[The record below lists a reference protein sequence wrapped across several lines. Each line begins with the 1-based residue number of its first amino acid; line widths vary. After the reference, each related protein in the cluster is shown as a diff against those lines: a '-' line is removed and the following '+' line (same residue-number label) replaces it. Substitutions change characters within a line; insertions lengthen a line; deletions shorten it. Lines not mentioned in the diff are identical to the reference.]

1 MAAGGAALRA
11 APRPAKQKA
20 RSRRQSLRPR
30 AFQDASRPAA
40 APPPPLGFPPPP
52 KRQHKSPAFRPTRP
66 RPVHHPEK
74 GGSDREP
81 SRNSYP
87 KATAAPLPPRAT
99 AVGRQQPL
107 LRESRRPRRAN
118 RAGEPSGGFFR
129 GHGAGAV
136 CSGFAAMLPPGAAE
150 EGARSRCLRRPTTT
164 MPGGSR
170 AVKTGRT
177 RPCPMPHWSRDGI
190 SEAPVK
196 ELYRGRADGVRGDEG
211 PGGFIRPAAGC
222 YPRPPSPA
230 VARISPSA

>member
-1 MAAGGAALRA
+1 MKIAAVSRFFHALPKGRGGGAAGG
-11 APRPAKQKA
+11 
-20 RSRRQSLRPR
+20 RSP
-30 AFQDASRPAA
+30 PAA
-40 APPPPLGFPPPP
+40 APPLRFPPPP
-52 KRQHKSPAFRPTRP
+52 KRQRKSQAFRPTRP
-66 RPVHHPEK
+66 RPVHRPEK

-81 SRNSYP
+81 LR
-87 KATAAPLPPRAT
+87 
-99 AVGRQQPL
+99 GRLQP
-107 LRESRRPRRAN
+107 SRRAER
-118 RAGEPSGGFFR
+118 GFFR

-177 RPCPMPHWSRDGI
+177 RPCPMPHWSRDGM

-222 YPRPPSPA
+222 YPRTTASA
-230 VARISPSA
+230 CARISPCA

>member
-1 MAAGGAALRA
+1 MGRTCGGGGGVWRPGGGPRA
-11 APRPAKQKA
+11 APRPAKQKSGV
-20 RSRRQSLRPR
+20 RGQGPR
-30 AFQDASRPAA
+30 APLFQDASRPAA
-40 APPPPLGFPPPP
+40 APSAGFSANA
-52 KRQHKSPAFRPTRP
+52 KKATQSPAFRPTQP

-81 SRNSYP
+81 LR
-87 KATAAPLPPRAT
+87 
-99 AVGRQQPL
+99 GRLQP
-107 LRESRRPRRAN
+107 SRRAER
-118 RAGEPSGGFFR
+118 GFFR

-177 RPCPMPHWSRDGI
+177 RPCPMPHWSRDGM

-211 PGGFIRPAAGC
+211 SGGINRPAAGC
-222 YPRPPSPA
+222 YPRTTASA